1 MQISKRWREVWGNV
15 LRCRGTGK
23 AVGMC
28 VEVWGQV
35 RESVGEERRGVGK
48 CVEKWGR

>member
-1 MQISKRWREVWGNV
+1 MWGNV

-23 AVGMC
+23 SVGMC

-35 RESVGEERRGVGK
+35 KVKVR
-48 CVEKWGR
+48 VEVCRAEWGR